1 MSFNYIFERSLIVA
15 LQVEN
20 SVKPSSKDTLASRPM
35 ARNLKG
41 VGDLAEDLS
50 HISDAEVIKKNSIY
64 LCKFFIDAANQVYS
78 LFMRKFYLNF
88 ESHVWLFLV
97 SLTHNKLVPGLWQTT
112 SLVTHVSPIVSTCF
126 PTMSP

>member
-1 MSFNYIFERSLIVA
+1 MSLNYIFERSLIVA

-50 HISDAEVIKKNSIY
+50 HISDAEVIK
-64 LCKFFIDAANQVYS
+64 
-78 LFMRKFYLNF
+78 
-88 ESHVWLFLV
+88 
-97 SLTHNKLVPGLWQTT
+97 NK
-112 SLVTHVSPIVSTCF
+112 
-126 PTMSP
+126 